1 MNTEIMKIVNSFDQE
16 KRELFFQNI
25 AECDEINN
33 WPESGSRHSNHM
45 QPERMRIINV
55 QQVASSLPAGVGKLY
70 IDTLIAAGVLKK
82 PETNTRKQD
91 GAKKQ

>member
-1 MNTEIMKIVNSFDQE
+1 MNPEIMKIVNSFDPQ

-33 WPESGSRHSNHM
+33 WPESGLRHSNHT
-45 QPERMRIINV
+45 QSEQMRIMNV
-55 QQVASSLPAGVGKLY
+55 QQVASTLPAGVGKLY

-82 PETNTRKQD
+82 PETNKGKQN